1 MVSEKEEL
9 KCEDGIWSFDNIKI
23 FALASFSSEKKK
35 KWKIDFC
42 SCKEIF
48 IRSGYCKLFLNQDIC
63 YLW

>member
-35 KWKIDFC
+35 KMKN
-42 SCKEIF
+42 
-48 IRSGYCKLFLNQDIC
+48 RFL
-63 YLW
+63 

>member
-35 KWKIDFC
+35 KNEKQ
-42 SCKEIF
+42 IF
-48 IRSGYCKLFLNQDIC
+48 VAVKKFLLDQVTAN
-63 YLW
+63 YF